1 MLDEVEAVARAACR
15 AGGVALRERYRDD
28 DHEGDYYVH
37 DVKAA
42 ADEAAESRM
51 LPVIRGAFPDHE
63 IYAEEAGELGG
74 DGPYRWVVDPL
85 DGTNNFTAG
94 LPTFATAITVL
105 ENDEPQLAVVYLPNT
120 DEMYVARKGRGVEYN
135 GKSVDCQSDLAL
147 ATSTVAVIVGRNVPE
162 NPDLN
167 AAADDIREAVRNRVK
182 RVENSWAPT
191 VHTGLF
197 ARGRFQGIVQFHPDP
212 EESDATELFAEES
225 GASIHRE
232 ENLFIA
238 GSDDEKLEG
247 LKTAVQD
254 AQWSDEWF

>member
-28 DHEGDYYVH
+28 DNEGDYYVH

-63 IYAEEAGELGG
+63 ICAEESGELGG

-105 ENDEPQLAVVYLPNT
+105 EDGDPQLAVVYLPNT
-120 DEMYVARKGRGVEYN
+120 DEMYVARKGGGVEYN
-135 GKSVDCQSDLAL
+135 GEPVTCASELAL
-147 ATSTVAVIVGRNVPE
+147 ATSTVAVIVGRDVPG

-167 AAADDIREAVRNRVK
+167 AAADDIREAVGNRVK

-191 VHTGLF
+191 VHSGLF

-212 EESDATELFAEES
+212 EECAATELLAEES
-225 GASIHRE
+225 DAAIHRE
-232 ENLFIA
+232 DGLFIA
-238 GSDDEKLEG
+238 ASDQEKLDG
-247 LKTAVQD
+247 LKTAVLD